1 MKTLLHAMHPMLG
14 AAALATLAGLPA
26 KPAFAVEGGLG
37 AYFLGTRD
45 TFAGFVPEPGTYTN
59 LTFDHVEGSVD
70 GVSLAGLP
78 IAADADLDLDL
89 WRLAVTQVFDGQVF
103 GGTPAVN
110 VVVPFPVANLS
121 FTAIRPPLEGASIDD
136 TLSSF
141 GDISLTGLVGWHRGN
156 LHYSTGL
163 TIYAPT
169 GDYETASI
177 NVQERTVQVLNAGK
191 NVWSFQ
197 PFFAATWFVPERGF
211 EASGAIS
218 LLFSEENDATDY
230 QTAPAIQLEGAVVQ
244 RFRSGWGVGLAGYTY
259 QQLDDDSGAGAEFT
273 RIALGASSL
282 RAEVSGVG
290 PLVTYE
296 GGTLLGADASLKL
309 KYTHEFAAKRRFESD
324 ILTAV
329 ISLSF

>member
-1 MKTLLHAMHPMLG
+1 MKTFLRGLRPLAG
-14 AAALATLAGLPA
+14 AAALASSVVLTVSPA
-26 KPAFAVEGGLG
+26 IAVEGGLG

-45 TFAGFVPEPGTYTN
+45 TFAGFVPEPGTYTS
-59 LTFDHVEGSVD
+59 LTFDHLDGSVD

-78 IAADADLDLDL
+78 IAADADLELNL
-89 WRLAVTQVFDGQVF
+89 WRLGVTQVFDAQLF
-103 GGTPAVN
+103 GGTPAIN
-110 VVVPFPVANLS
+110 LTVPFPVADLT
-121 FTAIRPPLEGASIDD
+121 FTAIRPPLEGANIDD

-141 GDISLTGLVGWHRGN
+141 GDLSLTGLVGWHRGN

-163 TIYAPT
+163 TVYAPT
-169 GDYETASI
+169 GEFNTATI

-211 EASGAIS
+211 EVSGAAS

-230 QTAPAIQLEGAVVQ
+230 QTAPAFQLEGAVVQ

-259 QQLDDDSGAGAEFT
+259 HQLEDDSGAGAELT

-282 RAEVSGVG
+282 RAQVSGIG

-296 GGTLLGADASLKL
+296 GGTLLGANASLKL
-309 KYTHEFAAKRRFESD
+309 KYTHEFAAKRRFESN

-329 ISLSF
+329 VSLAF

>member
-1 MKTLLHAMHPMLG
+1 MKTCLRGLRPMAG
-14 AAALATLAGLPA
+14 AATLAASLVLPVN
-26 KPAFAVEGGLG
+26 PAVAVEGGLG

-45 TFAGFVPEPGTYTN
+45 SFAGFVPEPGTYTS
-59 LTFDHVEGSVD
+59 LTFDHLNGNVE

-78 IAADADLDLDL
+78 IAADADLELNL
-89 WRLAVTQVFDGQVF
+89 WRLGVTQVFDAQLF
-103 GGTPAVN
+103 GGTPAFN
-110 VVVPFPVANLS
+110 LTIPFPVADLT
-121 FTAIRPPLEGASIDD
+121 FTAIRPPLQGANIDD
-136 TLSSF
+136 SISSF

-156 LHYSTGL
+156 LHYSTGM
-163 TIYAPT
+163 TVYAPT
-169 GDYETASI
+169 GEYETASI
-177 NVQERTVQVLNAGK
+177 NVQERTVSVLNSGK

-230 QTAPAIQLEGAVVQ
+230 QTAPAVQLEGAVVQ

-259 QQLDDDSGAGAEFT
+259 QQLEDDGGAGAELT

-282 RAEVSGVG
+282 KARVSGIG